1 MTLCYK
7 MQQIFITKS
16 DNSLLQNASVFL
28 SQNVRVLLQ
37 NATVIKKCVDFIQN
51 SNYYKMQHL
60 LKLASLH

>member
-60 LKLASLH
+60 LKLVSLH